1 MNEFIRNLTCSS
13 RAKRA
18 LTQLGVT
25 DVESLI
31 DVTSDSVL
39 CLRNCS
45 QVTWNEIAKIQ
56 YAIRA
61 DPPSHLFDRK
71 TLRDE
76 FAMAA
81 LTGWLASFGPDQ
93 VADHTGCAEFA
104 YKIADAMLEARK

>member
-25 DVESLI
+25 DVEALLTVSR
-31 DVTSDSVL
+31 DSVV

-45 QVTWNEIAKIQ
+45 HGTWNEIAKIQ
-56 YAIRA
+56 DAVRA

-81 LTGWLASFGPDQ
+81 LSGWIASYGPDHK
-93 VADHTGCAEFA
+93 VYPTGCAEFA
-104 YKIADAMLEARK
+104 YMMADAMLEVRK

>member
-1 MNEFIRNLTCSS
+1 MNEFIRNLNCSS

-25 DVESLI
+25 DVEALLTVSR
-31 DVTSDSVL
+31 DSVV

-56 YAIRA
+56 DAIRA

-81 LTGWLASFGPDQ
+81 LHGWLASFGPSESPDP
-93 VADHTGCAEFA
+93 TSSAELA
-104 YKIADAMLEARK
+104 YAVADAMLEERK

>member
-1 MNEFIRNLTCSS
+1 MSEFIRNLTCSS

-31 DVTSDSVL
+31 AVSRDSVV

-45 QVTWNEIAKIQ
+45 HGTWNEIAKIQ
-56 YAIRA
+56 DAVRA
-61 DPPSHLFDRK
+61 DPPSHLFARK

-93 VADHTGCAEFA
+93 LANPTPVAEFA
-104 YKIADAMLEARK
+104 YRMADVMLEARK

>member
-25 DVESLI
+25 DVEALLEVSR
-31 DVTSDSVL
+31 DSVL
-39 CLRNCS
+39 CLRNCGHG
-45 QVTWNEIAKIQ
+45 TWNEIAEIQ
-56 YAIRA
+56 SLVTEITAI
-61 DPPSHLFDRK
+61 K

-81 LTGWLASFGPDQ
+81 LTGWLASFGP
-93 VADHTGCAEFA
+93 AEQPNATSSATFA
-104 YKIADAMLEARK
+104 YMVADAMLEARK

>member
-25 DVESLI
+25 DVESLLA
-31 DVTSDSVL
+31 VSRDSVL
-39 CLRNCS
+39 CLSKCS
-45 QVTWNEIAKIQ
+45 HGTWNEIAKIQ
-56 YAIRA
+56 DAVRA
-61 DPPSHLFDRK
+61 DPPSYLFDRK

-81 LTGWLASFGPDQ
+81 LSGWIASYGPDQ
-93 VADHTGCAEFA
+93 SADPTYCAEFA
-104 YKIADAMLEARK
+104 YKVADAMLEVRK